1 MHDLR
6 TAMQEYL
13 DIRRKLGFKLEQPGR
28 LLHQFVSF
36 AEQEG
41 ASFITAALA
50 LRWAT
55 QPKTSSRIWHAIR
68 LGVVRRFADY
78 RSAMD
83 PRTEIPPQQL
93 LPAHYHRKPPYIYNN
108 HEIMV
113 LIKAAQ
119 RLPSKLGL
127 RASTYSTLIGLL
139 AATGMRM
146 SESIALDRNDV
157 NLTEGILTIRQTKF
171 SKSRLVPIHFST
183 QEVLQHYAILRDQ
196 TCSLLK
202 TPSFFVSEDGIRLTH
217 WSVRWNFVRLSRQ
230 IGLRSADDSHGPRLH
245 DLRHSFAVQ
254 TLLDWYRS
262 GMDVERHMPKLAT
275 YLGHK
280 HVNDTYWYIS
290 AVPELLILATERL
303 DTLPIGAL
311 S

>member
-28 LLHQFVSF
+28 LLHQFVFF

-41 ASFITAALA
+41 ASFITTDLA
-50 LRWAT
+50 LKWAT
-55 QPKTSSRIWHAIR
+55 QPKTSNRIWHAIR

-93 LPAHYHRKPPYIYNN
+93 LPAHYQRKPPYIYNN
-108 HEIMV
+108 HEIMG

-139 AATGMRM
+139 AVTGMRM

-157 NLTEGILTIRQTKF
+157 DLTEGILTIRQTKF

-196 TCSLLK
+196 TCSFLK
-202 TPSFFVSEDGIRLTH
+202 TPSFFVSENGIRLTH

-230 IGLRSADDSHGPRLH
+230 IGLRDAQDSHGPRLH

-275 YLGHK
+275 YLGHR

-290 AVPELLILATERL
+290 AVPELLNLATERL

>member
-6 TAMQEYL
+6 TAIQEYL

-41 ASFITAALA
+41 ASFITTDLA
-50 LRWAT
+50 LKWAT
-55 QPKTSSRIWHAIR
+55 QPKTSNRIWHAIR

-83 PRTEIPPQQL
+83 PRTEIPPQRL
-93 LPAHYHRKPPYIYNN
+93 LPAHYQRKPPYIYNN
-108 HEIMV
+108 HEIMG

-139 AATGMRM
+139 AVTGMRM

-157 NLTEGILTIRQTKF
+157 DLTEGILTIRQTKF

-196 TCSLLK
+196 TCLFPK
-202 TPSFFVSEDGIRLTH
+202 TPSFFVSEDGICLTH

-230 IGLRSADDSHGPRLH
+230 IGLRDAHDSHGPRLH

-254 TLLDWYRS
+254 TLLDCYRS

-275 YLGHK
+275 YLGHR

-290 AVPELLILATERL
+290 AVPELLNLATERL

-311 S
+311 P